1 MKLLESV
8 WNEAQRKYKRTWLA
22 DNDSD
27 ITADFDAD
35 SASGSTII
43 VVTSGTVYT
52 KNTQD
57 KWQEFGG
64 TKIIA

>member
-1 MKLLESV
+1 MKPLKSE
-8 WNEAQRKYKRTWLA
+8 WNEAQRKYYREWLA

-35 SASGSTII
+35 SAAGSLILVT
-43 VVTSGTVYT
+43 TSGTVYI

-64 TKIIA
+64 SKVIE